1 MEQTQ
6 VVAKQQMT
14 NVKVLPWPLAAG
26 IPQFP
31 PAAVPCGPG
40 GPAPAY
46 TCAQAENHC
55 VDTLTCVHVYCT
67 YYIYRRAKT
76 AANTYSSGG
85 RYMDVVTPQNMWQT
99 YGCGDPTDF
108 VSLNIFLINS
118 TSYCNSQTCMLVSG
132 SAHFSMRTGSGNVCL
147 CQRPNYV
154 CRSEIWRGINKL
166 LP

>member
-26 IPQFP
+26 IPQFL

-76 AANTYSSGG
+76 AANMYSSGG

-99 YGCGDPTDF
+99 YGRGDPTEYVADIWTWWPHRICGRHMDVVTLQNMWQTYGCGDPTEYVADIWMWWPHRF
-108 VSLNIFLINS
+108 CKLK
-118 TSYCNSQTCMLVSG
+118 
-132 SAHFSMRTGSGNVCL
+132 HFFD
-147 CQRPNYV
+147 
-154 CRSEIWRGINKL
+154 
-166 LP
+166 